1 MNRRICSLLL
11 GIIMVATLLLS
22 STWAATDTKHQ
33 DMALK
38 GKDVYTAWYMIHYS
52 SYQYYITDYVSP
64 YRSPIQHRRNSFT
77 FNSLLLAWR
86 TATFDLKGTLDYAD
100 KELGYYEA
108 YLYNLI
114 LDESSENI
122 VGDFSETM
130 SDALSSWNTNSKQLG
145 ASAWKKL
152 CKLMDSVVTDGSVL
166 DKSTAIPETAEG
178 KAALAKQLGSLP
190 ELKNICELFDDIETL
205 MSYYKTVFELLEHM
219 TQAEAILRTPVEV
232 SAVFKDMATN
242 STTSVAS
249 APGLQ
254 IALKEMGKL
263 TDGSL
268 TADEVRAFLV
278 GKTTAQ
284 ELLKLGVKKIQSAVV
299 KGAGAYG
306 LSVQAGQA
314 IGKLTCSALFNT
326 DKVIENYYCLNALYE
341 LETLLQARVKV
352 YENAFNSSPTTENAR
367 RFIAGCKML
376 YKLYLEGVDGY
387 VKYIEANHMKGT
399 LNELWPSITD
409 EDYGRLVSD
418 AEALKKSIRYAL
430 EYSEQI
436 AQSSYYDVLSEI
448 DQKAVT
454 DSGMEPVIPLI
465 TEEQNAAYLQQV
477 ESGSQLY
484 ADFVVTK
491 DTTLAGD
498 VETFGDVIFKSGTLD
513 LNGHVLLTHGSMT
526 VSGGTANLN
535 AGTLTVKGDLLQPG
549 GTMYCNKGTLNV
561 GGDYRIQSATT
572 NDDGEVIYNLSYGVL
587 KMSKEPD
594 RINVGGSF
602 VTQGNGNSSSILT
615 AGIMTVKGDFT
626 QLNHNGWGDN
636 FAASGTH
643 KVVLDGQ
650 GVQTVSFQNSS
661 SFFNELEITKP
672 LETGYVFSR
681 MPCWKTLTYVSR
693 EPNINVIGG
702 ENAPA
707 CQVDGQT
714 LTVTCD
720 RACVAA
726 YKDADGNYVRLTPTA
741 NADGSYSYTLPEGVS
756 EVTVAVRGD
765 LDGDGKLTA
774 KEARRVMTA
783 VTRADS
789 LNTLQMLCADLN
801 GDGKISAMEARQ
813 ILSAV
818 TNSAAVKW

>member
-1 MNRRICSLLL
+1 M
-11 GIIMVATLLLS
+11 
-22 STWAATDTKHQ
+22 
-33 DMALK
+33 
-38 GKDVYTAWYMIHYS
+38 
-52 SYQYYITDYVSP
+52 
-64 YRSPIQHRRNSFT
+64 
-77 FNSLLLAWR
+77 
-86 TATFDLKGTLDYAD
+86 
-100 KELGYYEA
+100 
-108 YLYNLI
+108 
-114 LDESSENI
+114 
-122 VGDFSETM
+122 
-130 SDALSSWNTNSKQLG
+130 
-145 ASAWKKL
+145 
-152 CKLMDSVVTDGSVL
+152 
-166 DKSTAIPETAEG
+166 
-178 KAALAKQLGSLP
+178 
-190 ELKNICELFDDIETL
+190 
-205 MSYYKTVFELLEHM
+205 
-219 TQAEAILRTPVEV
+219 
-232 SAVFKDMATN
+232 
-242 STTSVAS
+242 
-249 APGLQ
+249 
-254 IALKEMGKL
+254 
-263 TDGSL
+263 
-268 TADEVRAFLV
+268 
-278 GKTTAQ
+278 
-284 ELLKLGVKKIQSAVV
+284 KLGVKKIQSAVV

-661 SFFNELEITKP
+661 SFFNELEAGPNTELHWKGYISMTSPMQHDLVIHGNELRVSSKTLELNGHTLKVIGSLLLENGGTINLNGGTLTVTENFLQSGGTMYCNKGTLNVGGDYRIQSATTNDDGEVIYNLSYGVLKMSKEPDRINVGGSFVTQGNGNSSSILTAGIMTVKGDFTQLNHNGWGDNFAASGTHKVVLDGQGVQTVSFQNSSSFFNELEITKP

-726 YKDADGNYVRLTPTA
+726 YKDADENYVRLIPTA

-774 KEARRVMTA
+774 KEARQVMTA
-783 VTRADS
+783 VTRTAGLDA
-789 LNTLQMLCADLN
+789 LQMLCADLN

>member
-1 MNRRICSLLL
+1 MTSPMQHDLVIHGNELRVSSKTLELNGHTLKVIGSLLL
-11 GIIMVATLLLS
+11 ENG
-22 STWAATDTKHQ
+22 
-33 DMALK
+33 
-38 GKDVYTAWYMIHYS
+38 
-52 SYQYYITDYVSP
+52 
-64 YRSPIQHRRNSFT
+64 
-77 FNSLLLAWR
+77 
-86 TATFDLKGTLDYAD
+86 GTI
-100 KELGYYEA
+100 
-108 YLYNLI
+108 N
-114 LDESSENI
+114 
-122 VGDFSETM
+122 
-130 SDALSSWNTNSKQLG
+130 
-145 ASAWKKL
+145 
-152 CKLMDSVVTDGSVL
+152 
-166 DKSTAIPETAEG
+166 
-178 KAALAKQLGSLP
+178 
-190 ELKNICELFDDIETL
+190 
-205 MSYYKTVFELLEHM
+205 
-219 TQAEAILRTPVEV
+219 
-232 SAVFKDMATN
+232 
-242 STTSVAS
+242 
-249 APGLQ
+249 
-254 IALKEMGKL
+254 
-263 TDGSL
+263 
-268 TADEVRAFLV
+268 
-278 GKTTAQ
+278 
-284 ELLKLGVKKIQSAVV
+284 
-299 KGAGAYG
+299 
-306 LSVQAGQA
+306 
-314 IGKLTCSALFNT
+314 
-326 DKVIENYYCLNALYE
+326 
-341 LETLLQARVKV
+341 
-352 YENAFNSSPTTENAR
+352 
-367 RFIAGCKML
+367 
-376 YKLYLEGVDGY
+376 
-387 VKYIEANHMKGT
+387 
-399 LNELWPSITD
+399 
-409 EDYGRLVSD
+409 
-418 AEALKKSIRYAL
+418 
-430 EYSEQI
+430 
-436 AQSSYYDVLSEI
+436 
-448 DQKAVT
+448 
-454 DSGMEPVIPLI
+454 
-465 TEEQNAAYLQQV
+465 
-477 ESGSQLY
+477 
-484 ADFVVTK
+484 
-491 DTTLAGD
+491 
-498 VETFGDVIFKSGTLD
+498 
-513 LNGHVLLTHGSMT
+513 LNG
-526 VSGGTANLN
+526 
-535 AGTLTVKGDLLQPG
+535 GTLTVTENFLQSG

-726 YKDADGNYVRLTPTA
+726 YKDADENYVRLIPTA

>member
-1 MNRRICSLLL
+1 
-11 GIIMVATLLLS
+11 
-22 STWAATDTKHQ
+22 
-33 DMALK
+33 
-38 GKDVYTAWYMIHYS
+38 
-52 SYQYYITDYVSP
+52 
-64 YRSPIQHRRNSFT
+64 
-77 FNSLLLAWR
+77 
-86 TATFDLKGTLDYAD
+86 
-100 KELGYYEA
+100 
-108 YLYNLI
+108 
-114 LDESSENI
+114 
-122 VGDFSETM
+122 
-130 SDALSSWNTNSKQLG
+130 
-145 ASAWKKL
+145 
-152 CKLMDSVVTDGSVL
+152 
-166 DKSTAIPETAEG
+166 
-178 KAALAKQLGSLP
+178 
-190 ELKNICELFDDIETL
+190 
-205 MSYYKTVFELLEHM
+205 
-219 TQAEAILRTPVEV
+219 
-232 SAVFKDMATN
+232 
-242 STTSVAS
+242 
-249 APGLQ
+249 
-254 IALKEMGKL
+254 
-263 TDGSL
+263 
-268 TADEVRAFLV
+268 
-278 GKTTAQ
+278 
-284 ELLKLGVKKIQSAVV
+284 
-299 KGAGAYG
+299 
-306 LSVQAGQA
+306 
-314 IGKLTCSALFNT
+314 
-326 DKVIENYYCLNALYE
+326 
-341 LETLLQARVKV
+341 
-352 YENAFNSSPTTENAR
+352 
-367 RFIAGCKML
+367 ML

-526 VSGGTANLN
+526 MSGGTANLN
-535 AGTLTVKGDLLQPG
+535 AGTLTVKGDLLQSG

-615 AGIMTVKGDFT
+615 AGVMTVKGDFT

-726 YKDADGNYVRLTPTA
+726 YKDADENYVRLIPTA